1 LSLKKDVNKMLTIE
15 RHKYIQF
22 QQTLFLTN
30 FFSPLTFAK
39 ALSGLNCAEATFSL
53 QSYPQSYALAC
64 ITYTHYLNS
73 QDTDVAVLKV
83 HWVKNRH

>member
-1 LSLKKDVNKMLTIE
+1 MLTIE

-30 FFSPLTFAK
+30 FFSLLTFAK
-39 ALSGLNCAEATFSL
+39 ALSGLNCAGATFSFL
-53 QSYPQSYALAC
+53 SYPQSYVLAC

-73 QDTDVAVLKV
+73 QDTDVTVLKV